1 MECGREGVYIYQ
13 KKSKLFLE
21 RYTHAQQKIMASKH
35 RSVISNGQS
44 LYQHPSD
51 LPVQAEVLANKPT
64 NLPGVW

>member
-1 MECGREGVYIYQ
+1 MYIYQ
-13 KKSKLFLE
+13 NKSYSLFLE
-21 RYTHAQQKIMASKH
+21 KCTHAQQKIVASKH

-51 LPVQAEVLANKPT
+51 LSVQVEVLANKPT